1 MTGAERGEKW
11 KVNNGGGRQHIDG
24 RWSTRTVPPYYSSF
38 TYEYSTITRRGTA
51 PLHRSM
57 LTQVGD
63 VAVIQDHFD
72 VRGVKLRLGKVRKVE
87 KLLLSAM
94 EILFRTEKCSVQETY
109 SVPPRPI
116 RLRLI

>member
-24 RWSTRTVPPYYSSF
+24 RWSWSTSTRTVPPYCSSF

-51 PLHRSM
+51 QLHRSM

-63 VAVIQDHFD
+63 VAVIQDHLD
-72 VRGVKLRLGKVRKVE
+72 VLGVKLRLGEVRKVDE
-87 KLLLSAM
+87 TFAFGYGSTLPKSAPFKKLTPCPLG
-94 EILFRTEKCSVQETY
+94 RSV
-109 SVPPRPI
+109 
-116 RLRLI
+116 